1 MLTWSESTNWTTATC
16 SEDDDLANYKDENQ
30 KSHKLQGRKQ
40 KLAQIVGT
48 KIEIRSNYWN
58 QI

>member
-30 KSHKLQGRKQ
+30 NSHKLQGRKQ

-48 KIEIRSNYWN
+48 KIEIRSNY
-58 QI
+58 